1 MAKMTISMPD
11 AMSAYVATRV
21 EEGQYGNVSEFF
33 RDLVRRDQQRRYA
46 DAHLRELIEEGEAS
60 GVDERTVEDIW
71 AEVEAEVRQS
81 GRRG

>member
-1 MAKMTISMPD
+1 MAKVTISMPD
-11 AMSAYVATRV
+11 AMSVYVAARV

-33 RDLVRRDQQRRYA
+33 RDLVRRDQERRHA
-46 DAHLRELIEEGEAS
+46 DAHLRALIEEGEAS